1 MSEPILRAQNISQ
14 HFYDPRGSIFRRKK
28 IVALDRVSLDVYPNR
43 TLAIVGES
51 GSGKSTLAKILLRL
65 QEPSEGTVSYRDL
78 SYHAFKREDR
88 DIFCREVQAVF
99 QDPSSS
105 LSPRMT
111 LGQSLSYIVNRHNL
125 VEKKNVHGFLAEQL
139 TNVEMNPPEVFL
151 DRYPHQL
158 SGGQQ
163 QRIAIARAMMLS
175 PSLII
180 ADEPLSALDVSVQA
194 QVLDLMAALRD
205 RTQVGMVIISHDL
218 GAMKLIADQIAVM
231 YAGKIVEIGAKIFDD
246 PKHPYTQLL
255 LTSQLSMDPENRSL
269 IQERKESTE
278 KLDVREANRIGCP
291 FYGRCKYGQAICQT
305 TAPELLPVDAEQTQV
320 ACHFVD
326 YGKYFLTEK

>member
-1 MSEPILRAQNISQ
+1 MTEPILRAHNISQ
-14 HFYDPRGSIFRRKK
+14 HFYDPSGSIFRRKK
-28 IVALDRVSLDVYPNR
+28 IVALDGVNLDVYPNK

-65 QEPSEGTVSYRDL
+65 QEPSGGTVSYRDH
-78 SYHAFKREDR
+78 SYRAFKREDR
-88 DIFCREVQAVF
+88 ELFCREVQAVF

-111 LGQSLSYIVNRHNL
+111 LGQSLSYIVNRHKL
-125 VEKKNVHGFLAEQL
+125 VEKQNVRSFLAEQL
-139 TNVEMNPPEVFL
+139 ANVDLTPPEVFL

-163 QRIAIARAMMLS
+163 QRVAIARAMMLS
-175 PSLII
+175 PSLIV

-194 QVLDLMAALRD
+194 QVLDLMASLRA
-205 RTQVGMVIISHDL
+205 RTGVGLVIISHDL
-218 GAMKLIADQIAVM
+218 GAMKLIADQVAVM

-255 LTSQLSMDPENRSL
+255 LASQLSMDPGNRRP
-269 IQERKESTE
+269 IREIKESKE
-278 KLDVREANRIGCP
+278 KVGAQKWGDTGCP
-291 FYGRCKYGQAICQT
+291 FYGRCKSGQAICQT
-305 TAPELLPVDAEQTQV
+305 TAPELVAVDSDQTQV
-320 ACHFVD
+320 ACHFVE
-326 YGKYFLTEK
+326 YGTNLLTRK